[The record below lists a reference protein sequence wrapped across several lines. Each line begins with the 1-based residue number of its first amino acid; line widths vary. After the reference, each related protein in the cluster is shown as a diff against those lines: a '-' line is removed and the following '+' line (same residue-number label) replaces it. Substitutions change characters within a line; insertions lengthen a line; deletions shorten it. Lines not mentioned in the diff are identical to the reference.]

1 MAAAFWTK
9 SKWTAEPPPAAS
21 KKTPAIIL
29 EALSGKPVTTGKK
42 AAAANAPAAAPVA
55 PDDKDAAAR
64 FYKAGL
70 RLLRRPEGADGASGA
85 GMAQVTATEKLCA
98 LWLKKCNQAK
108 VDDADIAALLY
119 GQDSLKEDPTMADV
133 DAWIGKIE
141 VRLGAVAD
149 VDEWNDLVALVGTP
163 LLLRANKKRAP
174 APVAAAA
181 GSASAEDAAG
191 PPRTRSTT
199 CKPFHSLLS
208 VGLVVTSFNRDQ
220 WDAVVL
226 AMENARFF
234 ASEARAMMER
244 ADGAGKD
251 AEARMHHIRYKE
263 HMNTL
268 NQLQERALPGLGAFL
283 AEPVLGKRGR
293 GESDDD
299 DASKGG
305 EQEEE
310 EEEEEEEEDKAA
322 EDA

>member
-9 SKWTAEPPPAAS
+9 SKWAAEPPPAAS

-29 EALSGKPVTTGKK
+29 EALSGKPVTAGKK

-108 VDDADIAALLY
+108 VDDADIAALLS

-149 VDEWNDLVALVGTP
+149 VDDWNDLVDLVGTP

-181 GSASAEDAAG
+181 GSASAEDAAA
-191 PPRTRSTT
+191 PPRNTRSST

-226 AMENARFF
+226 AMDNAKFY

-244 ADGAGKD
+244 ADGAGT
-251 AEARMHHIRYKE
+251 AEEASAHHEEYKV

-268 NQLQERALPGLGAFL
+268 KQLEERALPGLGAVL

-293 GESDDD
+293 DETDDD
-299 DASKGG
+299 
-305 EQEEE
+305 
-310 EEEEEEEEDKAA
+310 EEEEDTAPLA
-322 EDA
+322 EETATAPV

>member
-9 SKWTAEPPPAAS
+9 SKWAAEPPPAAS

-98 LWLKKCNQAK
+98 SWLKKCNQAE
-108 VDDADIAALLY
+108 VDDADIAALLS

-149 VDEWNDLVALVGTP
+149 VDDWNDLVDLVGTP
-163 LLLRANKKRAP
+163 LLLRANKTRAP

-181 GSASAEDAAG
+181 GSASAEDAAV
-191 PPRTRSTT
+191 PPRTRSST

-226 AMENARFF
+226 AMDNARFF

-244 ADGAGKD
+244 ADGRR
-251 AEARMHHIRYKE
+251 EERARTDETYKE

-268 NQLQERALPGLGAFL
+268 KQLQERALPGLGAFL
-283 AEPVLGKRGR
+283 AEPRLPRQARTRRV
-293 GESDDD
+293 
-299 DASKGG
+299 
-305 EQEEE
+305 
-310 EEEEEEEEDKAA
+310 
-322 EDA
+322 